1 MIRILT
7 GVKVRH
13 APGAAILRQKTAS
26 KGSKGKG
33 ESHFSRALRALSD
46 GAGHARCGCH
56 RHAARRRELS
66 DVVPRRVPLLSV
78 DVLHNVVLHILLQL
92 HVLLAALTIMAI
104 MFCCLEA
111 PWLASSSS

>member
-78 DVLHNVVLHILLQL
+78 DVLHILLQL

-104 MFCCLEA
+104 MFCCHEA
-111 PWLASSSS
+111 PWLTSSLS